1 MDNFVVS
8 ARKYRPSTFRS
19 VVGQQHV
26 TTTLQNAIQSQ
37 HLAQAFLFC
46 GPRGVG
52 KTTCAR
58 ILAKTINCEFIDEYY
73 RKGRTIYELLD
84 EKPGIL
90 PALYDEQVA
99 DPGGIPD
106 EVEACG
112 RCASCV
118 AFQENASFNVHE
130 LDAASNNSVE
140 DIRSLVEQV
149 RYAPQAGKYK
159 IYIID
164 EVHMLSNAA
173 FNAFLK
179 TLEEPP
185 SYAIFILAT
194 TERHKIIPTIL
205 SRCQIFDFS
214 RIKVEDMRQHLR
226 YVATQEGITAE
237 DDALH
242 LLAQKADGGLRDA
255 LSMFDQMV
263 TFGGNNL
270 TYKEVVQNLH
280 ILDYDYYFRLIDGL
294 LTENLSAALL
304 LLDEVMQNGFDL
316 HNFVVGTAEHLRGLL
331 VCKDAVTVQLLE
343 VSDGI
348 KQQYVAQAQAAPL
361 AFLLSALN
369 LISQCDREFK
379 QAKNQRLHVELALMK
394 LAYLNGAVQFVREL
408 SPAGHGPANQS
419 SSSGNGEAKK
429 KTSNLS
435 SGETPAAAAPTSNSG
450 ISHGHTSNGHSSSA
464 NGHGQSV
471 PIASSV
477 AIMPV
482 TQAPVASYAAPVAYA
497 TESPAAPYTTP
508 PRQTAA
514 PDALPMPAGA
524 PVATGP
530 APADGPDPLPVEN
543 GVEELHNTPSIEAD
557 PEAAITK
564 RHQMRDTL
572 PHVEIGVPSFEGIE
586 PAPRPSPAAAFVK
599 IPSLASKIPSLK
611 DLSSR
616 TAAASQSAAA
626 IAAALAEPQSAS
638 GPLAP
643 IEPALLQRAWKE
655 IAEERRAQDRMSEY
669 WVLNREVTANAEHSI
684 ELAVDNPIQIDQFN
698 EMRVEFLAEL
708 RRRTG
713 HPRLNVQPVLTEAAP
728 TAKRLYT
735 TSDKFEYL
743 AERFPALREAKQRL
757 GLEADY

>member
-58 ILAKTINCEFIDEYY
+58 ILAKTINC
-73 RKGRTIYELLD
+73 TNLS
-84 EKPGIL
+84 
-90 PALYDEQVA
+90 A
-99 DPGGIPD
+99 DT
-106 EVEACG
+106 EACG
-112 RCASCV
+112 TCASCV

-214 RIKVEDMRQHLR
+214 RIKVEDMRGHLR

-280 ILDYDYYFRLIDGL
+280 ILDYDYYFRLIDSL

-331 VCKDAVTVQLLE
+331 VCKDSVTVQLLE

-348 KQQYVAQAQAAPL
+348 KQKYVQQAQAAPL

-408 SPAGHGPANQS
+408 SPAG
-419 SSSGNGEAKK
+419 NGEAKK
-429 KTSNLS
+429 KTSSLS
-435 SGETPAAAAPTSNSG
+435 GSTQAPNPAPVQSSNANGQAQYAPVATPAAITPAARPAAAAAEELP
-450 ISHGHTSNGHSSSA
+450 
-464 NGHGQSV
+464 
-471 PIASSV
+471 
-477 AIMPV
+477 
-482 TQAPVASYAAPVAYA
+482 
-497 TESPAAPYTTP
+497 EFE
-508 PRQTAA
+508 
-514 PDALPMPAGA
+514 ALPAGRVA
-524 PVATGP
+524 P
-530 APADGPDPLPVEN
+530 PADGPEPLPVES
-543 GVEELHNTPSIEAD
+543 GVDELHDTPSIEPD
-557 PEAAITK
+557 PTAAITE

-586 PAPRPSPAAAFVK
+586 PTPRPTPAAAFAK
-599 IPSLASKIPSLK
+599 IPSLASKMPSLK
-611 DLSSR
+611 DLS
-616 TAAASQSAAA
+616 TKLAAGPAAASAV
-626 IAAALAEPQSAS
+626 AEPQFTS
-638 GPLAP
+638 GPVAP
-643 IEPALLQRAWKE
+643 IDPALLQRVWKE
-655 IAEERRAQDRMSEY
+655 LAEERRAQDRMSEY
-669 WVLNREVTANAEHSI
+669 WVLNRPVTANAEHNI
-684 ELAVDNPIQIDQFN
+684 ELSVDNPIQVDQFN

-713 HPRLNVQPVLTEAAP
+713 HPRLTVQPVVTAAAP
-728 TAKRLYT
+728 TARKLYT

>member
-26 TTTLQNAIQSQ
+26 TTTLQNAIQSH

-58 ILAKTINCEFIDEYY
+58 ILAKTINCTNLTAE
-73 RKGRTIYELLD
+73 T
-84 EKPGIL
+84 
-90 PALYDEQVA
+90 
-99 DPGGIPD
+99 
-106 EVEACG
+106 EACG
-112 RCASCV
+112 TCASCV

-214 RIKVEDMRQHLR
+214 RIRVEDMRGHLR

-280 ILDYDYYFRLIDGL
+280 ILDYDYYFRLVDSL

-348 KQQYVAQAQAAPL
+348 RQKYVQQAQAAPL

-408 SPAGHGPANQS
+408 APA
-419 SSSGNGEAKK
+419 NGEAKK
-429 KTSNLS
+429 KTSSLN
-435 SGETPAAAAPTSNSG
+435 GPAETAAAAVPGNGQAQPAPVATPAAASPAPTP
-450 ISHGHTSNGHSSSA
+450 
-464 NGHGQSV
+464 V
-471 PIASSV
+471 PAVAPAAS
-477 AIMPV
+477 V
-482 TQAPVASYAAPVAYA
+482 TQAA
-497 TESPAAPYTTP
+497 TESPAASYTP
-508 PRQTAA
+508 APRPAA
-514 PDALPMPAGA
+514 ASSLPMPAGA
-524 PVATGP
+524 PVASGP
-530 APADGPDPLPVEN
+530 APADGPEPLPVEN
-543 GVEELHNTPSIEAD
+543 GVEELHDTPSIEED
-557 PEAAITK
+557 PAAPVTE

-586 PAPRPSPAAAFVK
+586 PAPRPSPAAAFTK

-616 TAAASQSAAA
+616 NAAAASQAAKD
-626 IAAALAEPQSAS
+626 AAALAEPQHS
-638 GPLAP
+638 GPVAATD
-643 IEPALLQRAWKE
+643 PAVLQRVWKE
-655 IAEERRAQDRMSEY
+655 LAEERRAQDRMSEF
-669 WVLNREVTANAEHSI
+669 WVLNRPVTANEEHVI
-684 ELAVDNPIQIDQFN
+684 ELAVDNPIQVDQFN
-698 EMRVEFLAEL
+698 EMRVEFLADL

-713 HPRLNVQPVLTEAAP
+713 NPRLNVLPSVTTAAP
-728 TAKRLYT
+728 TARKLYT
-735 TSDKFEYL
+735 STDKFEYL
-743 AERFPALREAKQRL
+743 AERFPALRDAKQRL
-757 GLEADY
+757 GLENEF

>member
-58 ILAKTINCEFIDEYY
+58 ILAKTINCTNLSPE
-73 RKGRTIYELLD
+73 T
-84 EKPGIL
+84 
-90 PALYDEQVA
+90 
-99 DPGGIPD
+99 
-106 EVEACG
+106 EACG
-112 RCASCV
+112 TCASCV

-214 RIKVEDMRQHLR
+214 RIKVEDMRGHLR

-280 ILDYDYYFRLIDGL
+280 ILDYDYYFRLVDSL

-348 KQQYVAQAQAAPL
+348 KQKYVQQAQAAPL

-408 SPAGHGPANQS
+408 SPAT
-419 SSSGNGEAKK
+419 NGEAKK
-429 KTSNLS
+429 KTSDLNG
-435 SGETPAAAAPTSNSG
+435 GEEVAPAALAPG
-450 ISHGHTSNGHSSSA
+450 SNGH
-464 NGHGQSV
+464 NQV
-471 PIASSV
+471 V
-477 AIMPV
+477 AA
-482 TQAPVASYAAPVAYA
+482 TAPAPTVSYAAPAAYA
-497 TESPAAPYTTP
+497 TESPAAPYHSTP
-508 PRQTAA
+508 RPAAA
-514 PDALPMPAGA
+514 PAPLPMPAGA

-543 GVEELHNTPSIEAD
+543 GVEELHDTPSIEAD
-557 PEAAITK
+557 PDAAITE

-586 PAPRPSPAAAFVK
+586 PAPRPSPAAAFSK

-616 TAAASQSAAA
+616 TAAAASKSAQD
-626 IAAALAEPQSAS
+626 AAALAEPQSPS

-643 IEPALLQRAWKE
+643 IDPALLQRVWKE

-669 WVLNREVTANAEHSI
+669 WVLNRPVTANAEHSI

-698 EMRVEFLAEL
+698 EMRVEFLADL

-713 HPRLNVQPVLTEAAP
+713 HPRLNVLPVLTEAAP

>member
-8 ARKYRPSTFRS
+8 ARKYRPVTFRS

-58 ILAKTINCEFIDEYY
+58 ILAKTINCTNLSPE
-73 RKGRTIYELLD
+73 T
-84 EKPGIL
+84 
-90 PALYDEQVA
+90 
-99 DPGGIPD
+99 
-106 EVEACG
+106 EACG
-112 RCASCV
+112 QCTSCV

-343 VSDGI
+343 VSEGI
-348 KQQYVAQAQAAPL
+348 KQKYVQQAQAAPL

-408 SPAGHGPANQS
+408 SPAS
-419 SSSGNGEAKK
+419 NGEAKK
-429 KTSNLS
+429 KTSSL
-435 SGETPAAAAPTSNSG
+435 SGEGEASEIAAPATAVAGSNGSNGYAQPAPVSLPQATPVATTAPAPAASHAAP
-450 ISHGHTSNGHSSSA
+450 A
-464 NGHGQSV
+464 
-471 PIASSV
+471 
-477 AIMPV
+477 
-482 TQAPVASYAAPVAYA
+482 AYA
-497 TESPAAPYTTP
+497 TESPAAAY
-508 PRQTAA
+508 TAA
-514 PDALPMPAGA
+514 PRPAAASAPLPMPAGA
-524 PVATGP
+524 PVVTGP
-530 APADGPDPLPVEN
+530 APADGPEPLPIEN
-543 GVEELHNTPSIEAD
+543 GVEELHDTPSIEAD

-586 PAPRPSPAAAFVK
+586 PAPRATPQAAFAK
-599 IPSLASKIPSLK
+599 IPSLASKLPSLK
-611 DLSSR
+611 NMSARAAAGPAAVSAEP
-616 TAAASQSAAA
+616 AAASGSVVATD
-626 IAAALAEPQSAS
+626 
-638 GPLAP
+638 
-643 IEPALLQRAWKE
+643 PAVLQRVWQE
-655 IAEERRAQDRMSEY
+655 LAEERRAQDRMSEF
-669 WVLNREVTANAEHSI
+669 WVLNRPVTANAEHHI
-684 ELAVDNPIQIDQFN
+684 ELAVDNPIQVDQFN
-698 EMRVEFLAEL
+698 DMRVEFLADL

-713 HPRLNVQPVLTEAAP
+713 NPRLNVQPVVSTVAP
-728 TAKRLYT
+728 TARKLYT
-735 TSDKFEYL
+735 STDKFEYL

-757 GLEADY
+757 GLEAEF

>member
-58 ILAKTINCEFIDEYY
+58 ILAKTINCERVYDLY
-73 RKGRTIYELLD
+73 TLD
-84 EKPGIL
+84 IPVDKLMNEKSSLFSNEEKSYTNPFGIK
-90 PALYDEQVA
+90 DN
-99 DPGGIPD
+99 
-106 EVEACG
+106 VEACG
-112 RCASCV
+112 QCNSCR
-118 AFQENASFNVHE
+118 AFENNASFNVHE
-130 LDAASNNSVE
+130 LDAASNNTVD

-149 RYAPQAGKYK
+149 RYAPQNGSRYK

-214 RIKVEDMRQHLR
+214 RIKVEDMRSHLR

-280 ILDYDYYFRLIDGL
+280 ILDYDYYFRLIDSL

-348 KQQYVAQAQAAPL
+348 KQKYVQQAQDASL

-408 SPAGHGPANQS
+408 APA
-419 SSSGNGEAKK
+419 NGEAKK
-429 KTSNLS
+429 KTSGLNGGGAATLTAAS
-435 SGETPAAAAPTSNSG
+435 ASNDGNSHSQPPSVAELLAGSVATPVTAAAPA
-450 ISHGHTSNGHSSSA
+450 SH
-464 NGHGQSV
+464 
-471 PIASSV
+471 
-477 AIMPV
+477 
-482 TQAPVASYAAPVAYA
+482 AAPATYA
-497 TESPAAPYTTP
+497 TESPAAAYTIM
-508 PRQTAA
+508 PRPAA
-514 PDALPMPAGA
+514 EPAPLPMPTDA

-530 APADGPDPLPVEN
+530 APADGFTEYDPDPLPVGN
-543 GVEELHNTPSIEAD
+543 GVEELHDTPSIEDD
-557 PEAAITK
+557 PAAPVTK

-586 PAPRPSPAAAFVK
+586 PAPRAAPQAAFAK
-599 IPSLASKIPSLK
+599 IPSLVSKLPSLK
-611 DLSSR
+611 DMSAR
-616 TAAASQSAAA
+616 AAAGPSATASATPAA
-626 IAAALAEPQSAS
+626 TTGAVAATD
-638 GPLAP
+638 
-643 IEPALLQRAWKE
+643 PAVLQRVWQE
-655 IAEERRAQDRMSEY
+655 LVEERRAQDRMSEY
-669 WVLNREVTANAEHSI
+669 WVLNRPVMADAEHHI
-684 ELAVDNPIQIDQFN
+684 VLAVDNPIQVDQFN

-713 HPRLNVQPVLTEAAP
+713 NPRLNVQPVVTTTAP
-728 TAKRLYT
+728 TARKLYT
-735 TSDKFEYL
+735 STDKFEYL

-757 GLEADY
+757 GLEAEF